1 MKGTTHEKKQ
11 HQKWRN
17 TVKTEPEDKRTDE
30 AKESRRK
37 LEKVDHVGQ
46 MPASYRW

>member
-1 MKGTTHEKKQ
+1 MKGTTPEKKQ
-11 HQKWRN
+11 HQKWN

-46 MPASYRW
+46 TPASYRW